1 MGDRGQET
9 NERAA
14 SVGDLELAYESF
26 GDPGDPAVLAV
37 MGLGAQMIFWPDAL
51 CERLVANGFRVVRFD
66 NRDAGRST
74 VLSGLAAPDVRAVAR
89 GDAAAPYLLADM
101 ARDAVG
107 LLDALGIETAH
118 VVGASMGGMVA
129 QRLAIDH
136 PGRVLSLAST
146 MSTTGDRGVGNA
158 TPGALDV
165 LMTPPP
171 PGRDGYIEATV
182 RGRALIGSQPPD
194 LDAVR
199 ELAGR
204 SYDRGVHPEGTAR
217 QLAAIVAS
225 PDHTPDLR
233 RLGIPTVVIHGSEDP
248 LIDRSGGEAT
258 AAAVPGAELVIID
271 GMGHDLPAWAFDRI
285 AAALLANFSRAAIEA
300 PVRRAG

>member
-9 NERAA
+9 DERTAT
-14 SVGDLELAYESF
+14 VGELELVYETF

-37 MGLGAQMIFWPDAL
+37 MGLGAQMIFWPDPL
-51 CERLVANGFRVVRFD
+51 CERLVAAGFHVIRFD

-74 VLSGLAAPDVRAVAR
+74 VLSAVPPPDVRAVAR
-89 GDAAAPYLLADM
+89 GEAEAPYLLADM
-101 ARDAVG
+101 ARDAAG
-107 LLDALGIETAH
+107 LLDALEIRAAH

-136 PGRVLSLAST
+136 PERVLSLASI
-146 MSTTGDRGVGNA
+146 MSTTGDRSVGNA
-158 TPGALDV
+158 TPGALEV

-171 PGRDGYIEATV
+171 PDRDGFIEATV
-182 RGRALIGSQPPD
+182 SARTVIGSRDPD
-194 LDAVR
+194 LDAIR

-204 SYDRGVHPEGTAR
+204 TYDRGVHPAGTAR

-233 RLGIPTVVIHGSEDP
+233 RLAIPTVAIHGSDDP

-258 AAAVPGAELVIID
+258 AAAVPGAELVIVD

-285 AAALLANFSRAAIEA
+285 AAALLANFSRAATNA